1 MVRKI
6 VFLLLSIALLPLS
19 AMAQIKGMVVDAD
32 DGYGVPY
39 ANVFIPESHEN
50 IMCDGEGRFIIKRRH
65 VASIVVSRVGYDKLT
80 LSIPR
85 GQDSITVKLQGAN
98 NNLAEVKIKARRR
111 RYSRK
116 NNPAV
121 ELMRRVIARKKE
133 TVLENRPYYSEVR
146 YQKITL
152 SENAVDTVKKKR
164 KPWFIAQL
172 EKSPFD
178 TTKLILP
185 IMVNEQLTKHYYRR
199 DPKKSLD
206 EIMASRSSGVNKIFQ
221 TGEILNTVMKE
232 VFSDVNINN
241 DYVRL
246 LQYPF
251 PSPLGK
257 TAISF
262 YHFYIQDTIKVG
274 NDSCYH
280 LLFYP
285 ANQQD
290 FGFKGEMLITKDS
303 DLQVK
308 TCILN
313 IPKKSDVNF
322 VDNMRVLQQ
331 FERLPGGGW
340 ALTEDKMLAE
350 VRFISLLPRMLVER
364 NTLIKDFCFDS
375 IPDKTLAVKASVREQ
390 PSARIR
396 NNAYWLANR
405 PIPLTNGEEGMDYFV
420 YRLTK
425 SKNFGWMSI
434 IAKMVMENYIETSKP
449 GNPDYFDFG
458 PVSTIVSHN
467 FVDGYRLR
475 LSGRTMAALHP
486 NLFWKGFA
494 AYGTDCH

>member
-6 VFLLLSIALLPLS
+6 LFLLLSIALLPLS

-65 VASIVVSRVGYDKLT
+65 VASIVVSSVGYDKLT

-85 GQDSITVKLQGAN
+85 GQDSITVKLHGAN

-199 DPKKSLD
+199 DPKSHL
-206 EIMASRSSGVNKIFQ
+206 
-221 TGEILNTVMKE
+221 T
-232 VFSDVNINN
+232 
-241 DYVRL
+241 RL
-246 LQYPF
+246 WP
-251 PSPLGK
+251 
-257 TAISF
+257 
-262 YHFYIQDTIKVG
+262 HV
-274 NDSCYH
+274 
-280 LLFYP
+280 
-285 ANQQD
+285 
-290 FGFKGEMLITKDS
+290 
-303 DLQVK
+303 
-308 TCILN
+308 
-313 IPKKSDVNF
+313 
-322 VDNMRVLQQ
+322 VL
-331 FERLPGGGW
+331 
-340 ALTEDKMLAE
+340 
-350 VRFISLLPRMLVER
+350 VS
-364 NTLIKDFCFDS
+364 
-375 IPDKTLAVKASVREQ
+375 
-390 PSARIR
+390 
-396 NNAYWLANR
+396 
-405 PIPLTNGEEGMDYFV
+405 
-420 YRLTK
+420 TK
-425 SKNFGWMSI
+425 SFKQG
-434 IAKMVMENYIETSKP
+434 KY
-449 GNPDYFDFG
+449 
-458 PVSTIVSHN
+458 
-467 FVDGYRLR
+467 
-475 LSGRTMAALHP
+475 
-486 NLFWKGFA
+486 
-494 AYGTDCH
+494 